1 MKTIIII
8 LAVLL
13 LFVFGR
19 IWFGQGSH
27 SEITRLQQQID
38 TQQKANQ
45 EQEQINQKLKAEVK
59 ELKSVDDAIEERAR
73 SELGMIKRGETFYQT
88 ILKSQQQKP
97 IEKPVTESVE

>member
-27 SEITRLQQQID
+27 SEISRLQQQIE
-38 TQQKANQ
+38 TQQKANE
-45 EQEQINQKLKAEVK
+45 EQEQVNQKLKAEVK
-59 ELKSVDDAIEERAR
+59 ELKTVDDAIEERAR
-73 SELGMIKRGETFYQT
+73 SELGMIKKGETFYQT
-88 ILKSQQQKP
+88 ILKSQQQDP
-97 IEKPVTESVE
+97 VEKPVTGFVE